1 MSYDGHGPFG
11 GENVGE
17 IRIGDRVG
25 RRSYGSDVIFV
36 VLKIITSRAKARRA
50 LLRGLNARLIA
61 DAPIGDLVTC
71 CEEEVESSSESLYQ
85 EMRKSMEKVF
95 LRRMAEDFNIDY
107 RGRDGAIL
115 PAGIDYRH
123 IPGKVLHLDGD
134 GDYLKHCL
142 KYYQELG
149 VPAIGYHVP
158 EEAQPSKVAALFRE
172 HLPDI
177 LVVTGHDGFIARV
190 GDKLD
195 LDSYRTSRYF
205 VETVQRARQIEPDK
219 DSLVIIAGACQSYYE
234 ALIEAGANF
243 ASSPQRI
250 FIHCADPLLVAE
262 KISHT
267 PFNLVV
273 QVTQVVESI
282 ISGLNGIGGIET
294 RGKLRLSLPNTASN

>member
-1 MSYDGHGPFG
+1 M
-11 GENVGE
+11 GE
-17 IRIGDRVG
+17 IKIGDKVA

-36 VLKIITSRAKARRA
+36 VLKIVTARVKVARV
-50 LLRGLNARLIA
+50 LLRGLNMRLMA
-61 DAPIGDLVTC
+61 DAPVDDLVTIRN
-71 CEEEVESSSESLYQ
+71 EEVESSFQNLHQ
-85 EMRKSMEKVF
+85 ETRQLVEKVF
-95 LRRMAEDFNIDY
+95 LRRMVEDFSIDY
-107 RGRDGAIL
+107 RGRDDAIL
-115 PAGIDYRH
+115 PSGIDYRH
-123 IPGKVLHLDGD
+123 FPGKVLHLDGD

-149 VPAIGYHVP
+149 VPAVGYHVS

-177 LVVTGHDGFIARV
+177 LVITGHDGFIARV
-190 GDKLD
+190 GDKLN

-205 VETVQRARQIEPDK
+205 VEAVKKARQVQPDK

-234 ALIEAGANF
+234 ALIDAGANF

-267 PFNLVV
+267 PFDTIVHVN
-273 QVTQVVESI
+273 QVAENI

-294 RGKLRLSLPNTASN
+294 RGKLRLSLPNTVSNHK

>member
-1 MSYDGHGPFG
+1 
-11 GENVGE
+11 VGE
-17 IRIGDRVG
+17 IRIGDKVA

-36 VLKIITSRAKARRA
+36 VLKIITSRAKAARA

-61 DAPIGDLVTC
+61 DAPIDDLVTI
-71 CEEEVESSSESLYQ
+71 CEEEVESSSQSLHQ
-85 EMRKSMEKVF
+85 EIRKSMEKVF
-95 LRRMAEDFNIDY
+95 LRRMAEDFNLDY
-107 RGRDGAIL
+107 RGRDGKIL
-115 PAGIDYRH
+115 PAGIDYLH

-134 GDYLKHCL
+134 GNYLKYCL

-149 VPAIGYHVP
+149 VPAVGYYIS
-158 EEAQPSKVAALFRE
+158 EEAQPSKVAALFRD

-190 GDKLD
+190 GDKLN
-195 LDSYRTSRYF
+195 LDSYRTSKYF
-205 VETVQRARQIEPDK
+205 VETVKRARQVEPDK

-234 ALIEAGANF
+234 ALIDAGANF

-262 KISHT
+262 KVSHT
-267 PFNLVV
+267 PFNMVV
-273 QVTQVVESI
+273 QATQVAENI

-294 RGKLRLSLPNTASN
+294 RGKLRLSLPNTMPN